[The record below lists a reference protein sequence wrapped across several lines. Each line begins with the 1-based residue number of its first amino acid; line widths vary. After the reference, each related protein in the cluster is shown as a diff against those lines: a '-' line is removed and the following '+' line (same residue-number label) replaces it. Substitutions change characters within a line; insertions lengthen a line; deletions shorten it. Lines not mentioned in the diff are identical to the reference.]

1 MSLVGT
7 LVKAS
12 RSPSSR
18 LTGVA
23 GQAARGDNPSVPR
36 QRLNRAVASG
46 AAAVLATA
54 LAIGCGHAAESGQNA
69 ATQRT
74 TGSAKAAARAGAQ
87 PSAAAAAKSGSSTTR
102 TPAPAGARAQTA
114 PGTAAATGT
123 RSHKQRAIAPAH
135 PVPAAFEP
143 APGAASD
150 AEVRSE
156 LAQMAAVERAQRE
169 QSLSAAAANLED
181 LLPWASEPK
190 SGTQISV
197 ASVFTDYGLGLACG
211 GVLGR
216 NELGVAHKTAPCG
229 TLITFT
235 YGGRSLTVPVIDRG
249 PYIAGR
255 EWDLTGATAAALGF
269 PGLGKIEWSLA
280 QS

>member
-1 MSLVGT
+1 MPALAALV
-7 LVKAS
+7 S
-12 RSPSSR
+12 
-18 LTGVA
+18 
-23 GQAARGDNPSVPR
+23 AA
-36 QRLNRAVASG
+36 LIVAS
-46 AAAVLATA
+46 AS
-54 LAIGCGHAAESGQNA
+54 GCGGGGVSTHSNANA
-69 ATQRT
+69 ASDRRT
-74 TGSAKAAARAGAQ
+74 SKAARAGAQ
-87 PSAAAAAKSGSSTTR
+87 PGRKSPAQGTPARGETTTSAVPNTSAAG
-102 TPAPAGARAQTA
+102 RA
-114 PGTAAATGT
+114 
-123 RSHKQRAIAPAH
+123 HRAIRPAH

-156 LAQMAAVERAQRE
+156 LAQMAAVERKQRE

-181 LLPWASEPK
+181 LLPWTSEPK

-280 QS
+280 AP